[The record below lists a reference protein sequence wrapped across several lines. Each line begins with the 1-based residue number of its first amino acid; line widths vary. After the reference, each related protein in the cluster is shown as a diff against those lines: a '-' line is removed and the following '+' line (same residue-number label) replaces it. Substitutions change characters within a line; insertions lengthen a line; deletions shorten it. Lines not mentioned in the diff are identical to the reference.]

1 MRITVQD
8 LFDKYDLE
16 RYLRTTTEVNIHD
29 ETIEER
35 IAEEVDYA
43 FSTQNLN
50 RKDLVSNIT
59 STVLEYLEG
68 KSDVSRGNITLDEF
82 ANHDTI
88 EIEEE

>member
-1 MRITVQD
+1 MKITVQD

-16 RYLRTTTEVNIHD
+16 RYLRTTTEVNIQD

-35 IAEEVDYA
+35 VAEEVDYA
-43 FSTQNLN
+43 FNTQNLN
-50 RKDLVSNIT
+50 RKDLVNNIT

-68 KSDVSRGNITLDEF
+68 KSGVTKGHITLDDF